1 MSNRSVLVAL
11 RVLEEIAAH
20 QPIGVS
26 DLARLLA
33 ISKTTAHRALLT
45 LAEGG
50 WIEASGDRR
59 ALWRLSVRALSVG
72 GRAVDSQGGL
82 RGVAVP
88 VMEDLRRSTEETIHL
103 LVRDRTHVVL
113 IERLDGIRAVRVFN
127 PVGGRASIFRTSA
140 GKAMLGKATADELA
154 ELMGI
159 LRSRAE
165 LGAQDP
171 DSFLAEL
178 GEVRKRGFAINLG
191 SNQPDVHAVAAAIVG
206 ANGGAVAAVTVSAPP
221 ERLDAETCERIGPLV
236 VDAARRISVGL
247 RASTGATS

>member
-1 MSNRSVLVAL
+1 
-11 RVLEEIAAH
+11 
-20 QPIGVS
+20 
-26 DLARLLA
+26 
-33 ISKTTAHRALLT
+33 LLT

-113 IERLDGIRAVRVFN
+113 IERLDGIKAVRVFN

-140 GKAMLGKATADELA
+140 GKAMLAKTNADDLGEMI
-154 ELMGI
+154 EV
-159 LRSRAE
+159 LRSRAD

-178 GEVRKRGFAINLG
+178 DAVRNKGFAVNLG
-191 SNQPDVHAVAAAIVG
+191 SNQPDVHAVAAAVVDADG
-206 ANGGAVAAVTVSAPP
+206 SPVAAVTVSAPP
-221 ERLDAETCERIGPLV
+221 ERLGPETCEKIAPLV

-247 RASTGATS
+247 RASRGTHP